1 MRTAM
6 RLFVQGCSWR
16 IRPTSAK
23 ASRSPLANWLALY
36 NSANPDVRLRAA
48 QALVKRPD
56 TPLRVLLDT
65 LDTLSHKGL
74 GADVCEALLSRQ
86 DPDLY
91 KEMVGRLESNDHFL
105 RETACTVLGRSG
117 NPSISAR
124 LLPML
129 DDPHV
134 AVRHAAGHALAALAD
149 PASITELGRQ
159 LVAHQNDDINV
170 VMALQTALRALGV
183 DANGV

>member
-1 MRTAM
+1 M

-134 AVRHAAGHALAALAD
+134 AVRQAAGHALAALAD
-149 PASITELGRQ
+149 PASTPEIRRR
-159 LVAHQNDDINV
+159 LVAHQNDNINV
-170 VMALQTALRALGV
+170 VVALQAALNALDSETDSV
-183 DANGV
+183 